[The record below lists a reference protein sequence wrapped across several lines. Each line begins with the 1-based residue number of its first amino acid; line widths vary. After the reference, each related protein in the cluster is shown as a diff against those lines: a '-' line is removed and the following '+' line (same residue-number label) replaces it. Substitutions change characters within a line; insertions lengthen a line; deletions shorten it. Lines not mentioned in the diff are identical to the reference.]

1 MQTLNLK
8 KAKEILRK
16 TNQNNALKR
25 NRKAI
30 SLSPVK
36 FNSEKELFIT
46 HQTKPHHKIKEKTLV
61 IDLDE
66 TLVHSS
72 FEYFDTPDIIL
83 PVEFEGE
90 KSDVYVSVRPG
101 AKEFISELSK
111 VYEIVIFTAS
121 MSKVNLYISYIMIN
135 EYIVCRAINGL
146 IRRKE
151 IS

>member
-8 KAKEILRK
+8 KAKDILHK
-16 TNQNNALKR
+16 TNQKYLFSTLKA
-25 NRKAI
+25 NRKAT

-36 FNSEKELFIT
+36 LNSEKHYFMNQ
-46 HQTKPHHKIKEKTLV
+46 QTKSHHKIKEKTLV

-72 FEYFDTPDIIL
+72 FEYFNTPDIIL

-90 KSDVYVSVRPG
+90 KCDVYVSVRPG
-101 AKEFISELSK
+101 AKEFISELAK

-121 MSKVNLYISYIMIN
+121 MSKVSPCLLS
-135 EYIVCRAINGL
+135 NGV
-146 IRRKE
+146 
-151 IS
+151 